1 MKVWGLIVEPDFKA
15 VGRPFPV
22 EVKSSDSI
30 NGVKIKARRVSKKV
44 LGDLELWEITV
55 WKAQGDLQDLMET
68 LKSIDSN
75 APSSNTMVQ
84 VFEDRVVGALGIT
97 ENQILL
103 LQTNSRTSRI
113 STAPET
119 LFDNPVHKGVS

>member
-1 MKVWGLIVEPDFKA
+1 MWKV
-15 VGRPFPV
+15 
-22 EVKSSDSI
+22 
-30 NGVKIKARRVSKKV
+30 
-44 LGDLELWEITV
+44 
-55 WKAQGDLQDLMET
+55 QGDLQDLMET

-84 VFEDRVVGALGIT
+84 VFEDREVEALGIT

-119 LFDNPVHKGVS
+119 LFDNPVHKGVSRGSDGASEAGDNVGDLNNEFKRMFNPLYIIECH